1 MQLIAGSGAHARCD
15 RSNRSFRPWRAPLQ
29 DRSSARGLGPVQRLG
44 SCGPSTMG
52 DVIDHEC
59 QDQAVA
65 SQTPLAGLRWHRVGV
80 LGDASNTAH
89 RVPCAL
95 VASPGE
101 PLRCNVEPRWCP
113 QDPMWPV
120 GVGSRSVAECCPCS
134 RTSRA
139 VLNQRLA
146 TRRWWVT
153 TNHVR
158 AGHPLLSGDGAV
170 SDGARRDVLTRRPVT
185 TKYWA
190 YNQVLV
196 GDTDGVDVDPV
207 QIDADQLDADQT
219 VTDQT
224 GTDQVGGDQVADEP
238 TDGIHFDGVTVRRR
252 GR

>member
-1 MQLIAGSGAHARCD
+1 
-15 RSNRSFRPWRAPLQ
+15 
-29 DRSSARGLGPVQRLG
+29 
-44 SCGPSTMG
+44 
-52 DVIDHEC
+52 
-59 QDQAVA
+59 
-65 SQTPLAGLRWHRVGV
+65 
-80 LGDASNTAH
+80 
-89 RVPCAL
+89 
-95 VASPGE
+95 
-101 PLRCNVEPRWCP
+101 
-113 QDPMWPV
+113 MWPV

-146 TRRWWVT
+146 TRPWWVT
-153 TNHVR
+153 ASHVGT
-158 AGHPLLSGDGAV
+158 GHPLPSDDEAV

-207 QIDADQLDADQT
+207 HMDA
-219 VTDQT
+219 DQT
-224 GTDQVGGDQVADEP
+224 GTDQVGGDQLADEP